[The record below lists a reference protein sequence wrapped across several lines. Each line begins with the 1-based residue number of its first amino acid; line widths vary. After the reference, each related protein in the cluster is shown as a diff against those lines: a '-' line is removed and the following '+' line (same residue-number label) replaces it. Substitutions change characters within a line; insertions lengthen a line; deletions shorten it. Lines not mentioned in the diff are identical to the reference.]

1 MDRKKELILQY
12 KQTPRPMGV
21 FQIKNT
27 ATGKIFISGSMNLP
41 GSFNSQKFQLS
52 TGAHRIQELQA
63 EWNSY
68 GPDAFVFDTL
78 ETINPEKVVQADW
91 RKAVSALEDKWLD
104 RLQPYGEKG
113 YNKPKKKGNANRI
126 GG

>member
-27 ATGKIFISGSMNLP
+27 VTDKIFISGSMDLP

-52 TGAHRIQELQA
+52 IGSHRIQELQA

-68 GPDAFVFDTL
+68 GPDAFAFDTL
-78 ETINPEKVVQADW
+78 ETINPEKVAKADW
-91 RKAVSALEDKWLD
+91 RKAVSLLEDKWLD

-113 YNKPKKKGNANRI
+113 YNKQKKI
-126 GG
+126 